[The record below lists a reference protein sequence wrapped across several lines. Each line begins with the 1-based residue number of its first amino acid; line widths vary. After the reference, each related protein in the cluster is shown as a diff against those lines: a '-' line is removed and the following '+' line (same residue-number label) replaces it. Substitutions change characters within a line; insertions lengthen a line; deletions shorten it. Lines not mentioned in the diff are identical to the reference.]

1 MKYPAHVARKYLS
14 ESCGLDTTD
23 WEDEE
28 LVETLDELTSPG
40 GQFEHDNIDIVK
52 VLIKKYK

>member
-14 ESCGLDTTD
+14 ENCGLDTTD
-23 WEDEE
+23 WKDEE

-40 GQFEHDNIDIVK
+40 GQFEHDNIDITD
-52 VLIKKYK
+52 